1 MLARFCAKCE
11 SHVRHF
17 NTYSLKMHFHWQIV
31 QWWTRT
37 KSHQQVDT
45 SLSALNADSIIN
57 ASHVERDC
65 KNCPSLKCRPSR
77 GSIFDESGRNSIC
90 KSTRPMDENNKNIKK
105 VCSKS
110 NPQDRKFISDNKVV
124 QCKTIANPT
133 LNEYSRLWIQL
144 NLSDCW
150 VSTKIVICITCIK
163 ASILV

>member
-1 MLARFCAKCE
+1 
-11 SHVRHF
+11 
-17 NTYSLKMHFHWQIV
+17 
-31 QWWTRT
+31 
-37 KSHQQVDT
+37 
-45 SLSALNADSIIN
+45 
-57 ASHVERDC
+57 
-65 KNCPSLKCRPSR
+65 
-77 GSIFDESGRNSIC
+77 
-90 KSTRPMDENNKNIKK
+90 MDENNKNIKK